1 MFSRNSTVV
10 SDSLRLLILLVL
22 VSGWLSVPA
31 SEPLSITTQ
40 PANVWIKRTPLADAP
55 VSPRLGYEGACVWDR
70 RNQLLVRYGG
80 HNQGGGGEQGA
91 EVWTFDLATAKWTL
105 KEPNTSPPGVCCNA
119 QNVYDPTSGRY
130 VRFPF
135 FSGSHGWQWARELYL
150 NDSSVW
156 TYDLGENRWRN
167 RRPLPTPRL
176 APYRCASWD
185 SDAEV
190 VVVFGGEGS
199 SEGTLIYDP
208 ARNEWRW
215 PGREGD
221 KADGRGRPSYVE
233 PAARSGGNMAYDE
246 AHKLHVLFG
255 SQFDND
261 VHTWA
266 YDVRRNEWRDLKPDG
281 QPPTD
286 KNDAVLTYD
295 PIHRVVL
302 AIIKITTGADESA
315 KHELQTW
322 AYDAGANRWQRMN
335 PTAEPESSS
344 NRARNLIFAPE
355 LNLAILEN
363 CTSKPREQQVWTYR
377 FGEASVGQ
385 TPMPVVKP
393 RAELPLVEDGV
404 VSVIGPQRVEI
415 RWTAPVALSLR
426 DRNRRAR
433 EDRPTT
439 SSVDRTTDVDA
450 ATAIVSRSDTAT
462 LSYHVERAVVEVYS
476 DDQLKRL
483 KSRTPPMAGPIVGA
497 IRRIG
502 PFQRLTTEPL
512 KTTSF
517 VDTRIHLNEPQTIE
531 GEPSYDR
538 PLHKEHLDETG
549 REYRQGVFAYR
560 IRSVDATGKESGP
573 SSALFTIPS
582 SPQNVFSRE
591 DGTTCQLKWSP
602 NTEQGISGYRVYRMD
617 GRYDKDPVSRLTSE
631 PITATTFQD
640 ESAGKSARRYYIVA
654 VDSLGQ
660 EGFPSSPVWFQREWR
675 DFYTPFV
682 GEWHQ

>member
-1 MFSRNSTVV
+1 MLSRRRFLEFLVVAISLLLAASTARA
-10 SDSLRLLILLVL
+10 DPPTLT
-22 VSGWLSVPA
+22 A
-31 SEPLSITTQ
+31 Q
-40 PANVWIKRTPLADAP
+40 PANVWIKRTPLPDAP

-70 RNQLLVRYGG
+70 QHKLLVRYGG

-105 KEPNTSPPGVCCNA
+105 KEPNTSPPGVCCNN
-119 QNVYDPTSGRY
+119 QNVYDPMSGRY

-167 RRPLPTPRL
+167 RRPLPTPKL

-185 SDAEV
+185 SDEQV

-215 PGREGD
+215 P
-221 KADGRGRPSYVE
+221 KPANE
-233 PAARSGGNMAYDE
+233 PPGRSGGNMAYDE
-246 AHKLHVLFG
+246 ARKLHVLFG
-255 SQFDND
+255 SQFTDD
-261 VHTWA
+261 PHTWV
-266 YDVRRNEWRDLKPDG
+266 YDVRRNEWRDMKPEV
-281 QPPTD
+281 QPLTD

-295 PIHRVVL
+295 SIHRVVL
-302 AIIKITTGADESA
+302 AIIKITTGKDEDA

-322 AYDAGANRWQRMN
+322 SYDAGANRWQRLN
-335 PTAEPESSS
+335 PTSEPESSS

-377 FGEASVGQ
+377 FPDPAEGARSIAF
-385 TPMPVVKP
+385 TTKP
-393 RAELPLVEDGV
+393 RVVPPLIEDGV
-404 VSVIGPQRVEI
+404 VSVIDARRVELN
-415 RWTAPVALSLR
+415 WVAPRVAVR
-426 DRNRRAR
+426 G
-433 EDRPTT
+433 
-439 SSVDRTTDVDA
+439 
-450 ATAIVSRSDTAT
+450 
-462 LSYHVERAVVEVYS
+462 YHVERAVVEVYS

-483 KSRTPPMAGPIVGA
+483 KSRTPLLSEPIVGA

-517 VDTRIHLNEPQTIE
+517 VDTKINLNEPQTID

-538 PLHKEHLDETG
+538 PLHKDHLDESG
-549 REYRQGVFAYR
+549 REYRKAVFAYR
-560 IRSVDATGKESGP
+560 IRSVDEAGKESGP
-573 SSALFTIPS
+573 SSAFFTIPS
-582 SPQNVFSRE
+582 SPQNVLSRE
-591 DGTTCQLKWSP
+591 EGMTCQLKWSP
-602 NTEQGISGYRVYRMD
+602 NPEQGLAGYRVYRMD
-617 GRYDKDPVSRLTSE
+617 GRFDKEPVSRLTAE

-640 ESAGKSARRYYIVA
+640 ESAGKQARRYYIVA
-654 VDSLGQ
+654 VDALGQ

-675 DFYTPFV
+675 DFYLPFI
-682 GEWHQ
+682 GDWHQ

>member
-1 MFSRNSTVV
+1 MNLFQSSIVV
-10 SDSLRLLILLVL
+10 GGRAFQWLFVLLLLLGGLRSIGTAEPPTL
-22 VSGWLSVPA
+22 A
-31 SEPLSITTQ
+31 SH
-40 PANVWIKRTPLADAP
+40 PANVWIKRTPLPDAP
-55 VSPRLGYEGACVWDR
+55 ISPRLGYEGACVWDR
-70 RNQLLVRYGG
+70 RQQLLVRYGG

-91 EVWTFDLATAKWTL
+91 EVWTLDLVTAKWTL
-105 KEPNTSPPGVCCNA
+105 KEPNTSPPGVCCNN

-167 RRPLPTPRL
+167 RRPLPTPKL

-185 SDAEV
+185 SDDQV

-215 PGREGD
+215 P
-221 KADGRGRPSYVE
+221 KPAYE
-233 PAARSGGNMAYDE
+233 PPGRSGGNMAYDE
-246 AHKLHVLFG
+246 ARKLHVLFG

-266 YDVRRNEWRDLKPDG
+266 YDVRRNEWRDMKPEV

-302 AIIKITTGADESA
+302 AIIKITTGKDEDA

-363 CTSKPREQQVWTYR
+363 CTSKSREQQVWTYR
-377 FGEASVGQ
+377 FGEVPGGQ
-385 TPMPVVKP
+385 LRTPLSKP
-393 RAELPLVEDGV
+393 RSVPPLVEDGV
-404 VSVIGPQRVEI
+404 VSVIEPQQVEI
-415 RWTAPVALSLR
+415 RWTAASRSRTRENSKVPAKDGSL
-426 DRNRRAR
+426 
-433 EDRPTT
+433 TT
-439 SSVDRTTDVDA
+439 S
-450 ATAIVSRSDTAT
+450 ATIT
-462 LSYHVERAVVEVYS
+462 YHVERAVVEAYS

-483 KSRTPPMAGPIVGA
+483 KSRTPPLAEPIVGA

-517 VDTRIHLNEPQTIE
+517 VDTKINLNEPQTID

-538 PLHKEHLDETG
+538 PLHKDHLAESG
-549 REYRQGVFAYR
+549 REYRKAVFAYR
-560 IRSVDATGKESGP
+560 IRSVDEAGKESGP

-591 DGTTCQLKWSP
+591 EGMTCQLKWSP
-602 NTEQGISGYRVYRMD
+602 NPERDIAGYRVYRMD
-617 GRYDKDPVSRLTSE
+617 GRYDKDPVSRLTAE

-640 ESAGKSARRYYIVA
+640 EYAGKQARRYYIVA
-654 VDSLGQ
+654 VDALGQ

-675 DFYTPFV
+675 DFYLPFI
-682 GEWHQ
+682 GDWHQ